1 MVNDLTS
8 WFSEIREV
16 LNDSSTPVT
25 IRNGLWQV
33 SDKESLWKAL
43 GPRIFDEDL
52 DTLSE
57 VTVKVL
63 SEPDPKFDLPPSE
76 RYAAVVY
83 GKEPKYSYE
92 LRRGLAETQ
101 VLLATQPGA
110 LTNCSQHKA
119 ETVSRLA
126 VRKILEAAQWNLWAT
141 LGDLLPLL
149 AEASPD
155 EFLSALEG
163 ALRQDPCPLDMLFA
177 QESAGVTGG
186 NYLIGLLWAL
196 ETLAWYEEYL
206 VRVCVDLAKLGE
218 RDSGGNWYPRPLSS
232 LTSILLPWFPNTRAT
247 VEKRNVA
254 VKTVQEEVPTEGW
267 QLLTN
272 LLPEQVQS
280 ASPTHK
286 PAWRNSVPTD
296 WEPQVPQSEYWDCIS
311 YCADLAM
318 QVATDDKSKLLELV
332 DLLDCLPEE
341 TLLRLMAYLSSLKD
355 VGDDQEYLFKLWNKL
370 TRLLWKHQRFPDA
383 TWAWDRETLESVDA
397 ATKKLAPSEPAL
409 LHRLKFDSDV
419 LALHDEEGD
428 QKVQEEQR
436 QQAINEIL
444 ANGGV
449 EAVVHFVES
458 VESTYSVGRSL
469 AEVASDEIDQF
480 LLPSFLENNDKR
492 ASEFTRAYVWAR
504 RNTMGW
510 EWVDR
515 LDRSEWSISQS
526 SRLLTYLPFDEET
539 WTRSTNWL
547 GQDERKYWQNDALI
561 TRFAEANFRPAVDK
575 LLQYGRPGDALACLG
590 SIFIRE
596 KTLDID
602 RTIKTLLAIAESNEQ
617 LTSIEPYHITNLI
630 EALQKDDRTDREDL
644 IKVEWAYVALLDGR
658 RAPSP
663 KTLESELSGNPEFF
677 CQIIRLLYRPRGD
690 AASVQEPSK
699 ETQAAASNAWKLLN
713 GWRTPPAVLP
723 DGSISSAQFEDWLSR
738 VKAGCNATGHV
749 EVGMNQVGQVLFHTP
764 ADPDTLWID
773 RTVAAALNEED
784 AGSLRKGYVTGA
796 FNARGVYRV
805 DPSGSPERDLAN
817 QYRRKAEDVENAGY
831 FRLATELRGLAER
844 YDLEAERIVS
854 RYDTDA

>member
-8 WFSEIREV
+8 WFSDIRDV

-57 VTVKVL
+57 VAVKVL

-92 LRRGLAETQ
+92 LRRGLAETL
-101 VLLATQPGA
+101 VLLATQPSA
-110 LTNCSQHKA
+110 LTNCSQHKS

-126 VRKILEAAQWNLWAT
+126 VRKILAGAEWNSWAT
-141 LGDLLPLL
+141 LGDLLPIL
-149 AEASPD
+149 AETSPD
-155 EFLSALEG
+155 EFLSALEEG
-163 ALRQDPCPLDMLFA
+163 LRQDPCPIDMLFA
-177 QESAGVTGG
+177 QETAGITGW
-186 NYLIGLLWAL
+186 NYLTGLLWAL

-206 VRVCVDLAKLGE
+206 VRVCVDLAKMGE

-232 LTSILLPWFPNTRAT
+232 LTNILLPWCPNTKAT

-254 VKTVQEEVPTEGW
+254 LKTAQEEAPTEGW
-267 QLLTN
+267 KLLTN
-272 LLPEQVQS
+272 LLPDQVQTGF
-280 ASPTHK
+280 PTHK
-286 PAWRNSVPTD
+286 PAWRNPVARN
-296 WEPQVPQSEYWDCIS
+296 WEPTVPHSEYWDCIS
-311 YCADLAM
+311 FCANLA
-318 QVATDDKSKLLELV
+318 VKVGAGDKSKLLELV
-332 DLLDCLPEE
+332 DLLNCLPEE
-341 TLLRLMAYLSSLKD
+341 PLRKLVAYLSGLAD
-355 VGDDQEYLFKLWNKL
+355 VGEDQEYLFKLWNKL
-370 TRLLWKHQRFPDA
+370 TKLLWKHQRFPDA
-383 TWAWDRETLESVDA
+383 TWAWDQETLSTVDA
-397 ATKKLAPSEPAL
+397 ATKKLAPSAPAL

-419 LALHDEEGD
+419 LALHDEEND
-428 QKVQEEQR
+428 REVEEGQR
-436 QQAINEIL
+436 KQAIREIL
-444 ANGGV
+444 AYGGG
-449 EAVVHFVES
+449 EAVVQFAKT
-458 VESTYSVGRSL
+458 VESTYIVGRSL
-469 AEVASDEIDQF
+469 AEVAGDDINQF
-480 LLPSFLENNDKR
+480 LLPSFLEIDDKR
-492 ASEFTRAYVWAR
+492 LSEFTRAYVWGR
-504 RNTMGW
+504 WHTMGW

-515 LDRSEWSISQS
+515 LDRSGWSNSQS
-526 SRLLTYLPFDEET
+526 SRLLTYLPFEEET
-539 WTRSTNWL
+539 WTRATEWL
-547 GQDERKYWQNDALI
+547 GQDEPKYWQNDALN
-561 TRFAEANFRPAVDK
+561 TRFAGAKVGLAVDK
-575 LLQYGRPGDALACLG
+575 LLQYGRPRDALACLG

-596 KTLDID
+596 KTLDIG
-602 RTIKTLLAIAESNEQ
+602 RSIKTLLAIAESNEQ
-617 LTSIEPYHITNLI
+617 LTPLEPSHITNLI
-630 EALQKDDRTDREDL
+630 EALQKDDRTNREDL
-644 IKVEWAYVALLDGR
+644 IKVEWTYVPLLDGR

-663 KTLESELSGNPEFF
+663 RTLESELSGNPEFF
-677 CQIIRLLYRPRGD
+677 CQIIRLLYRPRGE
-690 AASVQEPSK
+690 AALDQEPSK

-713 GWRTPPAVLP
+713 GWQMPPAVLP

-749 EVGMNQVGQVLFHTP
+749 EVGMNQVGQVLFHSP

-784 AGSLRKGYVTGA
+784 AEALRRGYVTGA
-796 FNARGVYRV
+796 VNARGVYRV